1 MRKYLS
7 IFNISFQQE
16 FVYRLNFIMWRVRNV
31 FQIFLLFFLWDAV
44 FSDPNRVVFGY
55 DRAKILTY
63 VFGILIIKAFVF
75 SARAVDVAG
84 QVANGDILNYLV
96 KPVNFFRYWLVR
108 DISSKALNLIFAVV
122 EITILFLILRPPFFL
137 QTNLIYLLAFV
148 ASLILA
154 IFMYFSLLMITNTI
168 PFLAPEL
175 AWGGHFLVIVTFT
188 EFLSG
193 SLFPIDI
200 LPLSIQRVL
209 MFTPFPYLIFF
220 PLEVYLGK
228 IATSAILGG
237 LFISLFWT
245 IVLWVGMNFFWKKG
259 LQIYEAYGR

>member
-1 MRKYLS
+1 
-7 IFNISFQQE
+7 
-16 FVYRLNFIMWRVRNV
+16 MWRIRNV
-31 FQIFLLFFLWDAV
+31 FQIFLIFFLWDAV

-96 KPVNFFRYWLVR
+96 KPINFFRYWLVR
-108 DISSKALNLIFAVV
+108 DISSKALNLIFATV
-122 EITILFLILRPPFFL
+122 EITILFLILKPPFFL
-137 QTNLIYLLAFV
+137 QTNLVYLLTFAV
-148 ASLILA
+148 SLLLA
-154 IFMYFSLLMITNTI
+154 VLMFFSLLMITNTI

-175 AWGGHFLVIVTFT
+175 AWGGHFLVIVTIT

-200 LPLSIQRVL
+200 LPLAIQRVL

-228 IATSAILGG
+228 IAGEALLGG
-237 LFISLFWT
+237 IFISLFWT
-245 IVLWVGMNFFWKKG
+245 IVLWLGMNFFWRKG